1 MKNIRNQKGF
11 TLIELMVSVAIMAI
25 LLTVVIANFGAGN
38 QKRNLNIARNVMMSD
53 LRKSQSLAIAS
64 KDVTPG
70 HPANSYSATFSTST
84 NRSYSLIGQDNSV
97 PPNITTLTSP
107 NLPAKTYVKTI
118 SIYRQDGT
126 TLLANNLTIQ
136 FSVPYGRIALSFDN
150 SNGYELN
157 DVATITLS
165 TDDGANTVNVV
176 ANGVVGTMYTQ

>member
-1 MKNIRNQKGF
+1 MINKKQSGF

-38 QKRNLNIARNVMMSD
+38 QKRNLIVARNVMMSD

-64 KDVTPG
+64 KDVTPN
-70 HPANSYSATFSTST
+70 HPAYSYSVALSTST

-97 PPNITTLTSP
+97 PPNLTTLISP
-107 NLPAKTYVKTI
+107 NLPAKTYVRSI

-126 TLLANNLTIQ
+126 TLSANNLTIQ

-157 DVATITLS
+157 DVATITLG
-165 TDDGANTVNVV
+165 TDDGANSVQVI